1 MSSNTLLSRDHIR
14 VNKIKDWNITD
25 MVEIK
30 GEVVYPGKYLIS
42 PNEALSSVIE
52 RAGGFTNESFI
63 NAAIFTRESVKQKER
78 EQLLVLAIILDA
90 IASRSMTKESE
101 DYQVTSSEIEEGIQ
115 ALLSTEVISDLLLIY
130 PVTKRRC
137 FRGHYFA
144 RWRYS

>member
-1 MSSNTLLSRDHIR
+1 
-14 VNKIKDWNITD
+14 

-78 EQLLVLAIILDA
+78 EQLLVLGNNIRRDQ
-90 IASRSMTKESE
+90 ASRPMTKG
-101 DYQVTSSEIEEGIQ
+101 VGRLSS
-115 ALLSTEVISDLLLIY
+115 Y
-130 PVTKRRC
+130 FKRN
-137 FRGHYFA
+137 RGGH
-144 RWRYS
+144 SSIIIN